1 MRKTKIMNKKL
12 KKKLKKLDARLRD
25 YDYNSYDDIVIFD
38 VGDFEGVI
46 NAYMDL
52 IQFFEDKVVVTNKR

>member
-1 MRKTKIMNKKL
+1 MRKMKIMNKKL